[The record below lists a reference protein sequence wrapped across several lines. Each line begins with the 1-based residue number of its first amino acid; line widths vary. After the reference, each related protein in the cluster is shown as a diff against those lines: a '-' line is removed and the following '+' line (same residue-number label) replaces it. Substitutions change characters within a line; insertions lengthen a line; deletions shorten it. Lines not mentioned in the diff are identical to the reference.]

1 MKKRI
6 FTLALTLFLGFNTIN
21 ANAAEVTSPE
31 EGQVP
36 QKEFSIDVFEEKFDA
51 KMEERQEAINQRAA
65 ERAAEFDAKVADAQE
80 RSALH
85 MNIVQE
91 YTPELVIDFEA
102 VADAHQLVHQALF
115 DQHLRIRTEFQEE
128 TNAGLEALKIELFAA
143 LEDGSMTGM
152 EVRQAFK
159 TYFEERR
166 QEAIANKDAYLADIQ
181 ALNAEN
187 DANRELAKALKAEL
201 RTALE
206 NEESETIAS
215 ILYQLLDLANAHV
228 EYDYAKLAILETY

>member
-1 MKKRI
+1 MKRRI
-6 FTLALTLFLGFNTIN
+6 FTLALTLLLGFNTIN
-21 ANAAEVTSPE
+21 ANAAEITPSE

-51 KMEERQEAINQRAA
+51 KMEERQEVINQRAA
-65 ERAAEFDAKVADAQE
+65 ERAAEFDAKVADVQE

-85 MNIVQE
+85 MDIVEE
-91 YTPELVIDFEA
+91 YTPELVMDFEA
-102 VADAHQLVHQALF
+102 VADAHQIVHQSLF

-128 TNAGLEALKIELFAA
+128 TNAGLEALKADLFAA

-159 TYFEERR
+159 AYLEERR
-166 QEAIANKDAYLADIQ
+166 QEATSIKDAYLADIE

-187 DANRELAKALKAEL
+187 DANRELAKGLKAEL

-206 NEESETIAS
+206 NEDSETIVS